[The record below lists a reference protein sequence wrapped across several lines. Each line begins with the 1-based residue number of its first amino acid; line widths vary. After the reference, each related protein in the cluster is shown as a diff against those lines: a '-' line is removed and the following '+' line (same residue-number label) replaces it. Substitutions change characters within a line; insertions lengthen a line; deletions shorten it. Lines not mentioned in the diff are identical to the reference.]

1 MFLFTAPR
9 PVAELACNE
18 LGARGIPCARIGE
31 ILLQGEGVWLEK
43 DGLHEPLAWS
53 EQDEIVKLKRS

>member
-43 DGLHEPLAWS
+43 VGLREPLAWS
-53 EQDEIVKLKRS
+53 EQDEIVKLRRP